1 MSIHCVYISS
11 ASKDGNAVDAELRRR
26 FHDVYRVGTDFWLVD
41 TGHAADHVADAM
53 QHILTGSDK
62 MFVAAMTRDFVPV
75 LSAAAKGWL
84 VAPERSWRE
93 HRSGSGTGEAAGS
106 LFAIAA

>member
-1 MSIHCVYISS
+1 MSILCVYISS
-11 ASKDGNAVDAELRRR
+11 TTRDGNAIDRELRKG
-26 FHDVYRVGTDFWLVD
+26 FHDVYRVGADFWLVD

-75 LSAAAKGWL
+75 LSNAAKGWL
-84 VAPERSWRE
+84 AAPERSWRE
-93 HRSGSGTGEAAGS
+93 RRTGTGTGEASGS
-106 LFAIAA
+106 LFSIAA